1 VILLG
6 CVVGVHAAFWAFAL
20 ATAGA
25 LVPVRQIVAETLSTL
40 AIVLLACNLI
50 LATRVRFLE
59 RYLRGLDKLF
69 VTHRLVGLIIAGL
82 VIVHATIVPKSVG
95 YFPSKPPGYA
105 TIALLLTSIFVASA
119 PRFPWRDL
127 VPLKYGTW
135 KSTHRLMGLFLAAAA
150 LHSLL
155 APTYVRRVPVLAA
168 YVYTVAAIGFA
179 AWVYRE
185 TLFARF
191 GPFRDFTIDSAR
203 DVGSNI
209 LEVSMSANE
218 PPIARRAGQFLF
230 ASFAEGPSPEQHPFT
245 VSSGPTGAV
254 RFSIKA
260 SGDFTEE
267 LVADPPSTSIVRV
280 EGPYGAF
287 NFSAGRC
294 RQLWLAGGIG
304 ITPFLSMAAD
314 LDDDKEVTL
323 IWSVRTRADAVYE
336 DELRAL
342 SERTPGLSVII
353 HPTSELGH
361 VDISGLGVEDAA
373 HDLSAFICGP
383 LPMRRSF
390 MRQLKALGVPRSEI
404 FFEEFRLR

>member
-1 VILLG
+1 
-6 CVVGVHAAFWAFAL
+6 
-20 ATAGA
+20 
-25 LVPVRQIVAETLSTL
+25 VPIRQIVAESLSTL
-40 AIVLLACNLI
+40 AVVLLACNLV

-59 RYLRGLDKLF
+59 RHLQGLDKLF
-69 VTHRLVGLIIAGL
+69 VTHRLIGLTIAGL
-82 VIVHATIVPKSVG
+82 VIVHATIVPKSLG

-105 TIALLLTSIFVASA
+105 TIALLLTAIFVASA
-119 PRFPWRDL
+119 PRFPWRNL
-127 VPLKYGTW
+127 VTLKYGTW

-150 LHSLL
+150 LHASL

-168 YVYTVAAIGFA
+168 YVFTVAAIGFA
-179 AWVYRE
+179 AWIYRE

-191 GPFRDFTIDSAR
+191 GPFREFAIGSAR

-209 LEVSMSANE
+209 LEVTVSADE
-218 PPIARRAGQFLF
+218 PPLERRAGQFLF

-245 VSSGPTGAV
+245 ISSGPAGAV

-260 SGDFTEE
+260 SGDFTDE
-267 LVADPPSTSIVRV
+267 LVKDPPSPSTVRV

-287 NFSAGRC
+287 NFGAGRC

-314 LDDDKEVTL
+314 LDADREVTL
-323 IWSVRTRADAVYE
+323 IWSVKTRADAVYE

-342 SERTPGLSVII
+342 SKRSPGLEVII

-361 VDISGLGVEDAA
+361 VDISSLQLDDAA
-373 HDLSAFICGP
+373 RDMSVFICGP
-383 LPMRRSF
+383 LPMRQSF
-390 MRQLKALGVPRSEI
+390 LRQLKALGVPRSQI